1 MESSAQSQKAFIY
14 YRKNYL
20 FGVARPGALVCD
32 GVNVTCYDNDL
43 QQVFSAPAQSVT
55 VKEGFGIFKVH
66 VDGKKVSL
74 LTPVGGNTSPNPS
87 QKLTEFLQSSSLD
100 ASDNGSLVGS
110 SAATSTMGTA
120 VADSSPA
127 LGAAGVGLGAVG
139 QAVAVVD
146 YVQGQKGLREF
157 LQAAGLLKK

>member
-1 MESSAQSQKAFIY
+1 MESPAQSQKAFIY

-32 GVNVTCYDNDL
+32 GATVTCYDNDL
-43 QQVFSAPAQSVT
+43 QQVFSAPIQSVL

-66 VDGKKVSL
+66 VDGKRVSL
-74 LTPVGGNTSPNPS
+74 LTPVGGNTSPAPS
-87 QKLTEFLQSSSLD
+87 QKLTEFLQSPSLN
-100 ASDNGSLVGS
+100 ADNGSLVGS
-110 SAATSTMGTA
+110 AAGTTAMGTA
-120 VADSSPA
+120 VSDSSPA

-139 QAVAVVD
+139 QAVAVAD

-157 LQAAGLLKK
+157 LQTAGLLKK